1 MHPELQGIPVFY
13 ASKLATKALRV
24 YQTFVN
30 MMNQHIRS
38 LMDVSNPFKLNFIKN
53 MQRTDFDTVGACVV
67 MASPG
72 FMQTG
77 VSRHLFERWCD
88 DDRNG
93 VVIAGYTVEGT
104 LAHDLLNNPKEI
116 VCQDSPLTPPP
127 SSCNTSFHPPF
138 SLGTLAHDLLNNPK
152 EIVCQDNRVKPRR
165 CQIEFISFS
174 AHVDYAQVIKSLTSS
189 HLISYQNNATP
200 SNYPLTTFNH
210 TLQHSLYYQNN
221 AFIRT
226 VRPDNI
232 VYHPLTHCHTL

>member
-1 MHPELQGIPVFY
+1 
-13 ASKLATKALRV
+13 
-24 YQTFVN
+24 
-30 MMNQHIRS
+30 
-38 LMDVSNPFKLNFIKN
+38 MDVSNPFKLNFIKN

-116 VCQDSPLTPPP
+116 VCQD
-127 SSCNTSFHPPF
+127 
-138 SLGTLAHDLLNNPK
+138 
-152 EIVCQDNRVKPRR
+152 NRVKPRR

-189 HLISYQNNATP
+189 LLISYQNNATP
-200 SNYPLTTFNH
+200 SNYPLTTFNY
-210 TLQHSLYYQNN
+210 TLQHSHYYQNN

-232 VYHPLTHCHTL
+232 VLVHGERTAMKKFKDKLELDIRKGRCRWPPWP